1 MLTILHLAES
11 TPTFSS
17 YQQFQQFHGGANS
30 NMIPNVSSEFDLS
43 GCLSESSM
51 YSPSLPSFITV
62 NSSDNLP
69 PKHRLRGDASTSP
82 SVLASFLQ
90 SLKHNPP
97 IPMSMKRIKGLKRKN
112 KEAKSRKMS
121 KRDYLAM
128 DPAILGAVI
137 DEFHEGRGHYEGT
150 NPYASEE

>member
-1 MLTILHLAES
+1 
-11 TPTFSS
+11 
-17 YQQFQQFHGGANS
+17 
-30 NMIPNVSSEFDLS
+30 
-43 GCLSESSM
+43 
-51 YSPSLPSFITV
+51 
-62 NSSDNLP
+62 
-69 PKHRLRGDASTSP
+69 
-82 SVLASFLQ
+82 
-90 SLKHNPP
+90 
-97 IPMSMKRIKGLKRKN
+97 MKRIKGLKRKN